1 MKKTTN
7 YQLSQ
12 WDAGDRILREDFN
25 QDNKKLDNAIAAL
38 RDASPVVKLLDFTA
52 RSSQSKMEIS
62 LADIDLSDY
71 RELWIYPKFSASTT
85 ETNSIYLTVNDLTQ
99 YQTNSSSTRFGLV
112 SLSTYSGSG
121 NKTTSRITLLLGNV
135 IAGYHATAYLN
146 GSTFA
151 ANISGLRTV
160 QLTGSELTKMA
171 FCSDNGV
178 IGSGTRVTILGVRI

>member
-85 ETNSIYLTVNDLTQ
+85 ETNS
-99 YQTNSSSTRFGLV
+99 SSTRFGLV

-151 ANISGLRTV
+151 ANISDLRTV

>member
-85 ETNSIYLTVNDLTQ
+85 ETNSIYLTV
-99 YQTNSSSTRFGLV
+99 
-112 SLSTYSGSG
+112 
-121 NKTTSRITLLLGNV
+121 
-135 IAGYHATAYLN
+135 
-146 GSTFA
+146 
-151 ANISGLRTV
+151 
-160 QLTGSELTKMA
+160 
-171 FCSDNGV
+171 
-178 IGSGTRVTILGVRI
+178 

>member
-12 WDAGDRILREDFN
+12 WDAEDRILREDFN

-38 RDASPVVKLLDFTA
+38 RDASPVVKLLDVTTQ
-52 RSSQSKMEIS
+52 SSQSKMEIS

-85 ETNSIYLTVNDLTQ
+85 ESSFIYLTINDLTE
-99 YQTNSSSTRFGLV
+99 YQTNTSATQYGLV
-112 SLSTYSGSG
+112 VFTTYASSA
-121 NKTTSRITLLLGNV
+121 NKITARITLLLGDV
-135 IAGYHATAYLN
+135 LVGYDTSAYIN
-146 GSTFA
+146 GSKFA
-151 ANISGLRTV
+151 ADISGLRTV
-160 QLTGSELTKMA
+160 QLAGDKLSKMT
-171 FCSDNGV
+171 FCCMDGV

>member
-85 ETNSIYLTVNDLTQ
+85 EGAVRKSISATHI
-99 YQTNSSSTRFGLV
+99 
-112 SLSTYSGSG
+112 G
-121 NKTTSRITLLLGNV
+121 NTSASPAESHL
-135 IAGYHATAYLN
+135 
-146 GSTFA
+146 
-151 ANISGLRTV
+151 
-160 QLTGSELTKMA
+160 
-171 FCSDNGV
+171 
-178 IGSGTRVTILGVRI
+178 

>member
-12 WDAGDRILREDFN
+12 WDAEDRILREDFN
-25 QDNKKLDNAIAAL
+25 QDNKKLDDAIAAL
-38 RDASPVVKLLDFTA
+38 RDACPLVKLVDFTSQ
-52 RSSQSKMEIS
+52 SSQSKMEIS

-85 ETNSIYLTVNDLTQ
+85 EPNSVYLTVNDLTE
-99 YQTNSSSTRFGLV
+99 YQTNSFVTQYGLV
-112 SLSTYSGSG
+112 ALSTYAGSA
-121 NKTTSRITLLLGNV
+121 NKTTSRVTLLLGEV

-151 ANISGLRTV
+151 ANISDLRTV

-171 FCSDNGV
+171 FCSEDGV